1 MNEHNGWSN
10 WESQLN
16 EKTAT
21 RRHAES
27 LMIAADYHQ
36 RCAAQDAR
44 KRICDRERKA
54 AHRRIVC
61 NLVIDTVFSLVVIL
75 GAVTALA
82 IAVS

>member
-16 EKTAT
+16 AKTAA